1 MRLTGEVLY
10 PSEIRIDLISLDSE
24 RGTADVDS
32 CEVRKQFA
40 ILLLQLRMGPRDTQP
55 HRAGLPDAQEPEPVK
70 SQQGNLV
77 KVLIRNIVECCGAA
91 EDLPQFIES
100 YARVDLV

>member
-40 ILLLQLRMGPRDTQP
+40 ILLLQLRMGPRDTRPVGPVFQMP
-55 HRAGLPDAQEPEPVK
+55 RSQSQSNPSRAILSRCSSGISSSV
-70 SQQGNLV
+70 
-77 KVLIRNIVECCGAA
+77 A
-91 EDLPQFIES
+91 ERPRICPS
-100 YARVDLV
+100 S